1 MDASPVP
8 LRMRQALY
16 LTYDKNRHAYNE
28 ALRYSLLCVLFL
40 ILIHQIVIL
49 KHKRIFRSI
58 TI

>member
-16 LTYDKNRHAYNE
+16 LTYDKNRLVYNE

-40 ILIHQIVIL
+40 ILIHQIVVL